1 MTVDAAAH
9 SPDKTSRARKLL
21 RVTVPAVI
29 IGAMCGV
36 LLWAIDEAA
45 HGVTVFMWELVPD
58 WIGIDPEA
66 RWWPIVVL
74 GLAGLSVGVIIRYIP
89 GHGGYDSATTE
100 LVAPP
105 LPLKVLPGVALAL
118 IVSLGAGVSLGP
130 ESPIISIAVGL
141 SMWGLLKIMPN
152 VGHGPVILIASAGMI
167 GAMFG
172 SPVAAAL
179 LLTELVAGVKTGG
192 LLWDRLFAP
201 VAAASAGA
209 LTAHWLGVA
218 FSPSDISDYAGPHW
232 MDLVIGIPIA
242 VVAAL
247 GSLAGAWLM
256 PKLWHLLRR
265 FPNPIVFTTLGGIM
279 LGVLGAIG
287 GPITLF
293 KGAEQTGELVS
304 RAGEFSFW
312 ALLGMALIKV
322 AALTVSAAAGFRGG
336 RIFPAVF
343 IGAAFGL
350 AGHSLFPESSLAL
363 AIAAGSM
370 GSILAIGRD
379 GWLAGFMGVALV
391 GDITILPVLMVIIL
405 PTWLVVTSAP
415 AMIVEHAVVPPNAG
429 HQPPPEPEI
438 TPEEA
443 REK

>member
-1 MTVDAAAH
+1 MSTETPVQAPLA
-9 SPDKTSRARKLL
+9 SARVRTLL
-21 RVTVPAVI
+21 RATVPALI
-29 IGAMCGV
+29 IGAMCGA

-45 HGVTVFMWELVPD
+45 HGVTVFMWELVPE
-58 WIGIDPEA
+58 WTGVDPEA

-74 GLAGLSVGVIIRYIP
+74 GLAGLAVGIIIRYIP

-105 LPLKVLPGVALAL
+105 LPLKVLPGIALAL

-141 SMWGLLKIMPN
+141 SMWGMTRIMPQIS
-152 VGHGPVILIASAGMI
+152 HGPVLLMAGAGMI

-179 LLTELVAGVKTGG
+179 LLTELVAGVKLGG

-201 VAAASAGA
+201 VAAAASGA
-209 LTAHWLGVA
+209 LVANLLGVA
-218 FSPSDISDYAGPHW
+218 FRPQEIGDYAGPHW
-232 MDLVIGIPIA
+232 TDLTIGIPIA
-242 VVAAL
+242 LAAAA
-247 GSLAGAWLM
+247 GSLLGAWLM
-256 PKLWHLLRR
+256 PRVWHLLRR
-265 FPNPIVFTTLGGIM
+265 FPNPIVFTTIGGIV
-279 LGVLGAIG
+279 LGLLGAIG
-287 GPITLF
+287 GPLTLF
-293 KGAEQTGELVS
+293 KGAEQTGELIS

-322 AALTVSAAAGFRGG
+322 LALTVSAASGFRGG

-350 AGHSLFPESSLAL
+350 AGHSLVPDSSLAL
-363 AIAAGSM
+363 AIAAGSL

-379 GWLAGFMGVALV
+379 GWLALFMGVALI
-391 GDITILPVLMVIIL
+391 GDIAILPVLCIIIL
-405 PTWLVVTSAP
+405 PVWLLVTSAP
-415 AMIVEHAVVPPNAG
+415 AMLVHNGTVPPNAG

-438 TPEEA
+438 TPSQA
-443 REK
+443 TA